1 MRYFNII
8 LYMCMWIRTN
18 TESVEGFSAR
28 HVPKICLLEVMQSAS
43 DDNSAE
49 STAQKLLQFIA
60 SQFSEVDMDDM
71 NVTQTVSYLF
81 YLCYIHTYQYSGIG
95 LIKHI
100 LSSVFWSN

>member
-1 MRYFNII
+1 MLFENNFVH
-8 LYMCMWIRTN
+8 MCMWISTN

-43 DDNSAE
+43 DNNSAE

-71 NVTQTVSYLF
+71 NVTQTVSYL
-81 YLCYIHTYQYSGIG
+81 LTTA
-95 LIKHI
+95 
-100 LSSVFWSN
+100 V